1 MSKKRLVTDVPQ
13 TIVVIDDEKITLDY
27 FKHALVPFC
36 ETCNI
41 KYFSEISDEFFI
53 FIKNHRVDL
62 FIMDV
67 VLGSQ
72 NAVKL
77 SEEIVYKRKGS
88 IFLFIS
94 GYDYSID
101 SFSHLKG
108 KCVYDFVSKPLKVD
122 VIQTVVSTL
131 LNISASY
138 KITFLDTNIEPKE
151 EQLDEM
157 RKKYKK
163 LIEQDQILIRQFKN
177 GFSELALN
185 LSTSPKTT
193 YKL

>member
-1 MSKKRLVTDVPQ
+1 MNRKRLLTDMPQ
-13 TIVVIDDEKITLDY
+13 TIVVIDDEEITLEY
-27 FKHALVPFC
+27 FKDALSPFC
-36 ETCNI
+36 KTCNI
-41 KYFSEISDEFFI
+41 KYFSEISDEFFS
-53 FIKNHRVDL
+53 FIKNNRVDL

-77 SEEIVYKRKGS
+77 SEEIVYKRQGS

-108 KCVYDFVSKPLKVD
+108 KCVYDFISKPLKVD
-122 VIQTVVSTL
+122 VVQTVVATL

-138 KITFLDTNIEPKE
+138 KITFLDQKIEPKE
-151 EQLDEM
+151 EQVDDM
-157 RKKYKK
+157 RSKYRK
-163 LIEQDQILIRQFKN
+163 LIEQDKMLIKQFKN
-177 GFSELALN
+177 GFSDLALN
-185 LSTSPKTT
+185 LSSSPKTT